1 MGELKDLHKTE
12 IQTSTE
18 AATINVK
25 KKQFPLAEKF
35 QFEQSLPNNS
45 TGIDIPGRF
54 DAELASC
61 VVHGTMPS
69 DIDGTFYRIVCDQ
82 IWARRN
88 KVDPNNPR
96 DIWINGDGAVDAWR
110 ISNGVVDF
118 KQKFVRTPRF
128 VYERIAREPLFGSYR
143 NIFSGDPRVKDE
155 VQSPGNVHVH
165 FWREKLLIP
174 KDDSPP
180 IIMDPDTL
188 ETIGLTDFDGQLNS
202 MSFTSHP
209 KVDVHTGQLLSFGM
223 EANGIGSNDLV
234 YYLFGP
240 DGKKLE
246 ECWVK
251 TPYVGWAH
259 DFAFSDNWV
268 VFGILPYETNISWMK
283 NSGEAQFRFNRYLPL
298 VFGILPRRN
307 PKSEDIKWFYGPK
320 NHGWVHF
327 SNHFEKDDKF
337 YFDLFFTDG
346 DGLSSFVDAHPELG
360 PSNPNRMI
368 GKLCRFTI
376 DPYAP
381 PEKNKLERPVVL
393 SHVNG
398 EMARI
403 DDRYVGKPYRHTW
416 GVIWGSGLWD
426 GIVHVDTLTGVS
438 KVWKGGDTV
447 MIHEPCFIPR
457 GPDVPEGDGYLV
469 CVARDK
475 SNEITYLL
483 ILDAMDIN
491 AGPLCIVEM
500 PLRLHVAAHGNWVS
514 APLLKTM
521 IAVVLTNEK
530 VNAWDRKVRKPLVD
544 YSGATPELLAKFSTG
559 APKPYDE
566 VWGNPVVL
574 KYPGKWPF
582 PVHEEAQG
590 YPNGIGI

>member
-1 MGELKDLHKTE
+1 MATNKEVQQSLMHELKDIGELKLYHSEDT
-12 IQTSTE
+12 
-18 AATINVK
+18 ATIESRKGNLG
-25 KKQFPLAEKF
+25 LAEKF
-35 QFEQSLPNNS
+35 QFEQSLPGFS

-69 DIDGTFYRIVCDQ
+69 EIDGTFYRIVCDQ

-118 KQKFVRTPRF
+118 KQKYVRTPRF
-128 VYERIAREPLFGSYR
+128 VFERIAREPLFGSYR

-165 FWREKLLIP
+165 FFREKLLIP

-180 IIMDPDTL
+180 ILMDPDTL
-188 ETIGLTDFDGQLNS
+188 ETFGLTDFDGQLNS

-209 KVDVHTGQLLSFGM
+209 KVDYSTGELLGFGM
-223 EANGIGSNDLV
+223 EASGIGSNDLV
-234 YYLFGP
+234 YYLFDK
-240 DGKKLE
+240 DGVKQE

-251 TPYVGWAH
+251 TPFVGWSH
-259 DFAFSDNWV
+259 DFAFSDNWIL
-268 VFGILPYETNISWMK
+268 FGLLPYETNVDFMR
-283 NSGEAQFRFNRYLPL
+283 NSGEAQFRFNRFLPL
-298 VFGILPRRN
+298 TFGLLPRRN
-307 PKSEDIKWFYGPK
+307 PKPEDIKWFYGPK

-327 SNHFEKDDKF
+327 SNHFEENGKF

-360 PSNPNRMI
+360 PSNPNRMV
-368 GKLCRFTI
+368 GKLVRFTI
-376 DPYAP
+376 DPKA
-381 PEKNKLERPVVL
+381 ESNKLDLPQVL

-426 GIVHVDTLTGVS
+426 GIVHVDTHTGVS
-438 KVWKGGDTV
+438 KVWQGGDTV
-447 MIHEPCFIPR
+447 MVHEPCFVPR
-457 GPDVPEGDGYLV
+457 SKEAPEGDGHLV

-475 SNEITYLL
+475 RREITYLI
-483 ILDAMDIN
+483 ILDAQNITV
-491 AGPLCIVEM
+491 GPVCLVEM
-500 PLRLHVAAHGNWVS
+500 PLRLHVAAHGNWV
-514 APLLKTM
+514 
-521 IAVVLTNEK
+521 
-530 VNAWDRKVRKPLVD
+530 NAWDRSVRKPLVD

-566 VWGNPVVL
+566 VWGKPVVT
-574 KYPGKWPF
+574 KYPGRWPF
-582 PVHEEAQG
+582 PVHEEAKG
-590 YPNGIGI
+590 YPNGIDTD